1 MPSSGDQASRRR
13 TSREP
18 LTCPELRGKQS
29 RTVTSTIRTTLIS
42 AARAGADVLREYFAR
57 PLALG
62 VTQKGPADFVSEADL
77 RSEVAIRDTLRAA
90 YPEARFQAEETDT
103 DRASAGPRF
112 IIDPLDGTTNF
123 LHEVPHFSVSLAYAD
138 DTGILAGVVLDPM
151 RDELFWA
158 ERGVGAFL
166 GERRLCVSSQA
177 SLETALVHTG
187 IPHRAGADHAS
198 YLGGLARVMQSVAGI
213 RRMGSAALDLSYVA
227 AGRGDGFFERG
238 LKPWD
243 LAAGM
248 LLVREAGG
256 IEKMLEGGDVLAASS
271 ALHAPLLKALRGL

>member
-1 MPSSGDQASRRR
+1 
-13 TSREP
+13 
-18 LTCPELRGKQS
+18 
-29 RTVTSTIRTTLIS
+29 VTSIITTTLIS
-42 AARAGADVLREYFAR
+42 AARAGADVLRAYFAR

-62 VTQKGPADFVSEADL
+62 VTQKGPADFVSEADV
-77 RSEVAIRDTLRAA
+77 RSEVVIREVLAAA

-103 DRASAGPRF
+103 DRVSVGPRF
-112 IIDPLDGTTNF
+112 ILDPLDGTTNF
-123 LHEVPHFSVSLAYAD
+123 LHEIPHFSVSLAYAD
-138 DTGILAGVVLDPM
+138 DSGILAGVVLDPM

-158 ERGVGAFL
+158 ERGLGAFL
-166 GERRLCVSSQA
+166 GERRLRVSSQA
-177 SLETALVHTG
+177 SLEMALVHTG
-187 IPHRAGADHAS
+187 IPHRGGADHAS
-198 YLGGLARVMQSVAGI
+198 YLAGLARVMVNVAGI

-256 IEKMLEGGDVLAASS
+256 IVTDQGGGEKTLEGGDVLAASS
-271 ALHAPLLKALRGL
+271 ALHARLLKAVTGS

>member
-1 MPSSGDQASRRR
+1 
-13 TSREP
+13 
-18 LTCPELRGKQS
+18 
-29 RTVTSTIRTTLIS
+29 VTSTIRATLIS
-42 AARAGADVLREYFAR
+42 AARAGADVLRAYFAR

-77 RSEVAIRDTLRAA
+77 QSEVAIRDALRAA
-90 YPEARFQAEETDT
+90 HPDARFQAEETDT

-123 LHEVPHFSVSLAYAD
+123 LHEMPHFSVSLAYAD
-138 DTGILAGVVLDPM
+138 DTGIVAGVVLDPM

-166 GERRLCVSSQA
+166 GERRLRVSSRA
-177 SLETALVHTG
+177 ALETALVHTG
-187 IPHRAGADHAS
+187 IPHRAGADHTS
-198 YLGGLARVMQSVAGI
+198 YLDGLARVMQSVAGI

-256 IEKMLEGGDVLAASS
+256 IVTDQSGGEKMLEGGDVLAASS
-271 ALHAPLLKALRGL
+271 ALHAPLLKALTGS

>member
-1 MPSSGDQASRRR
+1 M
-13 TSREP
+13 
-18 LTCPELRGKQS
+18 
-29 RTVTSTIRTTLIS
+29 TSTIRTSLIS
-42 AARAGADVLREYFAR
+42 AARAGADVLRAYFAG

-62 VTQKGPADFVSEADL
+62 ATQKGPADFVSEADL

-90 YPEARFQAEETDT
+90 HSDARFQAEETDT

-123 LHEVPHFSVSLAYAD
+123 LHEIPHFSVSLAYAD
-138 DTGILAGVVLDPM
+138 DAGIVAGVVLDPM

-166 GERRLCVSSQA
+166 GERRLRVSSQA

-187 IPHRAGADHAS
+187 IPHRAGAGHAS
-198 YLGGLARVMQSVAGI
+198 YLDGLARVMQSVAGI

-227 AGRGDGFFERG
+227 AGRGDGFFEKG

-256 IEKMLEGGDVLAASS
+256 IVTDQSGGEKMLEGGDVLAASS